1 MAGKSAERELVSL
14 FDEAKKAADLAASG
28 GGSVDANEVRCLDA
42 LRLLQEFPVNMSI
55 LVSTQVGKRL
65 RGLTKHPRKKIQSKA
80 SELIELWKNVV
91 MEETARNNR
100 KSSSSLSSEGESS
113 VKSGNK
119 AEKVEVVKLKNDKAE
134 KTTSSVEAM
143 RDEKLLK
150 PQISKVEKL
159 ERPEN
164 VKVVKV
170 AKEDKGLVN
179 DKKPASSSVIPP
191 KLSAMVKC
199 NDPVRDKLRELLA
212 EAFTKVASEAED
224 DTIDEVNKCDPIR
237 VAVTVES
244 VMFEKLGRSNGAQKF
259 KYRSV
264 MFNLKDANNP
274 DLRRK
279 VLLGEVKPE
288 KLITMTPEE
297 MASERR
303 KQENKQ
309 IKEKALFDCQRG
321 GPAKATT
328 DQFKCG
334 RCGQRKTTYYQL
346 QTRSA
351 DEPMTT
357 FVTCVNCNNHW
368 KFC

>member
-14 FDEAKKAADLAASG
+14 FDEAKKAADLAASA
-28 GGSVDANEVRCLDA
+28 GGSVEANEARCLDA
-42 LRLLQEFPVNMSI
+42 LLQLQEFPVNMPI

-91 MEETARNNR
+91 VEETARNNK
-100 KSSSSLSSEGESS
+100 KSNSSLNSEGESS
-113 VKSGNK
+113 VKAGNQ
-119 AEKVEVVKLKNDKAE
+119 AERIDVVKWKNDKAE
-134 KTTSSVEAM
+134 KSASRVDTL
-143 RDEKLLK
+143 RDEKILK
-150 PQISKVEKL
+150 RESSEVDNL
-159 ERPEN
+159 ERPR
-164 VKVVKV
+164 KVVKV
-170 AKEDKGLVN
+170 AKEDRELVTV
-179 DKKPASSSVIPP
+179 KKASSSSVMPP

-199 NDPVRDKLRELLA
+199 NDPLRDKLREILV
-212 EAFTKVASEAED
+212 EAFTKVAGEADED
-224 DTIDEVNKCDPIR
+224 MIDEVNRCDPIR
-237 VAVTVES
+237 VAVAVES
-244 VMFEKLGRSNGAQKF
+244 VMFEKLGRSNGAQKS
-259 KYRSV
+259 KYRSI

-279 VLLGEVKPE
+279 VLVGEVKPE
-288 KLITMTPEE
+288 RLITMAPVE
-297 MASERR
+297 MASDRR

-309 IKEKALFDCQRG
+309 IQEKALFECERG